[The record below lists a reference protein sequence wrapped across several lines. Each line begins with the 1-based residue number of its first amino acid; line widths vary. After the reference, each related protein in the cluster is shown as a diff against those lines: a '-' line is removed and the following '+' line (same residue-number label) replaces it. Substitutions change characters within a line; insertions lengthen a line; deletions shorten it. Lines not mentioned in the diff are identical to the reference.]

1 MSETRSAARDWIT
14 GKIVPLVLWSL
25 LLAAEL
31 SALARKTGMLLREG
45 TREDLALEVA
55 RHLLTI
61 AFFLLVLAA
70 YVTRMRAVSAA
81 RGFRE
86 RVLPMLVFL
95 AAPAGI
101 VVLNWMQAPP
111 RFHAPRT
118 AVALSVAGLALSLW
132 SLFHLRS
139 AFSILAEAR
148 RVVSTGPYRFIRHP
162 LYLGEAVTMLGLCL
176 GFGTLTALLFWA
188 AVNGFQLVRAR
199 IEEEKLAASLPEYRS
214 YRQSTRFILP
224 GLY

>member
-1 MSETRSAARDWIT
+1 MVESEARGWIT
-14 GKIVPLVLWSL
+14 GKIVPLFLWSL

-31 SALARKTGMLLREG
+31 SALATKVRLLLGPTPREG
-45 TREDLALEVA
+45 LGLEVA

-61 AFFLLVLAA
+61 AFLLLVLAA
-70 YVTRMRAVSAA
+70 YVTRLRAVSAA
-81 RGFRE
+81 QGFRE
-86 RVLPMLVFL
+86 RVVPMLIFL
-95 AAPAGI
+95 AGPVGI
-101 VVLNWMQAPP
+101 VVLNWLQAPP
-111 RFHAPRT
+111 RFQAPRT

-132 SLFHLRS
+132 SLLHLRS

-148 RVVSTGPYRFIRHP
+148 HVVRTGPYRFIRHP

-176 GFGTLTALLFWA
+176 GFGTFTALILWA

-199 IEEEKLAASLPEYRS
+199 IEEEKLASVLPEYRS
-214 YRQSTRFILP
+214 YRQTTRFILP